1 MTGFCK
7 HIPSRATVSLRQTCL
22 LVLGML
28 LSISLLGG
36 CGTVAAPTV
45 AAIDPA
51 EQVQADAVASL
62 VESALAA
69 WETDP
74 EGAIAAI
81 NTPGGPWRVHELYVY
96 VIDDDGVMVAHAAN
110 PSLVGLDFSDQVDS
124 DGFAYV
130 SAGLSQSFETGGWW
144 LYRYINPATGFSEPK
159 RSYIRQVGD
168 LNFGVG
174 YYLDDVRYIKHI
186 VADAI
191 EVWQQAD
198 DPVGS
203 IQTEPRFNRGE
214 SYVFVLRARDLV
226 VLAHPANPELVGSDQ
241 SDLTD
246 RNGVKITQLLRARA
260 DADGELVEYVFTN
273 PVTGQDE
280 PKQTW
285 AVRVDEVIIGAG
297 IYADPSQVE
306 S

>member
-7 HIPSRATVSLRQTCL
+7 HIRSRASVRLRQTCL
-22 LVLGML
+22 LALGL
-28 LSISLLGG
+28 LLAIGVLGG
-36 CGTVAAPTV
+36 CATVEAPAA

-51 EQVQADAVASL
+51 EQVQADAAASL

-69 WETDP
+69 WEADP
-74 EGAIAAI
+74 EGTIAAI
-81 NTPGGPWRVHELYVY
+81 NAPGGPWRAGEFYVY
-96 VIDDDGVMVAHAAN
+96 IIDEDGVTVAHAAN
-110 PSLVGLDFSDQVDS
+110 PSLVGLDLSDQVDS

-130 SAGLSQSFETGGWW
+130 SAGLNQPFATGGWW
-144 LYRYINPATGFSEPK
+144 LYRFANPATGSSEPK
-159 RSYIRQVGD
+159 RDYIRQVGD

-174 YYLDDVRYIKHI
+174 YYLDDVRYLKHI
-186 VADAI
+186 VADAT
-191 EVWQQAD
+191 EVWQTEDVPAD
-198 DPVGS
+198 T

-214 SYVFVLRARDLV
+214 SYVFVLRVRDLI

-246 RNGVKITQLLRARA
+246 RNGIKITQQLRALA

-273 PVTGQDE
+273 PLTGQDE

-285 AVRVDEVIIGAG
+285 AVRVDDVIIGAG
-297 IYADPSQVE
+297 IYADPGQSE